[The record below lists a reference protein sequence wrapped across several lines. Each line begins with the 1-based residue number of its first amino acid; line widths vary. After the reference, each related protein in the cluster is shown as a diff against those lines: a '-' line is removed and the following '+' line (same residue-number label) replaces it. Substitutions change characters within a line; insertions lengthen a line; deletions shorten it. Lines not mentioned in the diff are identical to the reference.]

1 MLFKKNN
8 SHEIEMGISHEI
20 SRFPMRIR
28 RILSIDCVFFRSVK
42 GMEGEFKLSEASTTQ
57 YMSIAASISR
67 VD

>member
-1 MLFKKNN
+1 MR
-8 SHEIEMGISHEI
+8 ISHEI

-28 RILSIDCVFFRSVK
+28 RNLSIDCVFFRSVK

-57 YMSIAASISR
+57 YVSIAASISR